1 MRKNSLPWARA
12 FVALAGLVLA
22 LSGCGGGG
30 GSPPAPEPQ
39 SVVLSGV
46 AAEGAPMDGAA
57 IRLVDATGAEVA
69 TATAGADGSYTLT
82 VPLTAKPPFVVS
94 AAKEDL
100 VYYSPVAEAKTGTVN
115 ITKLTNLIA
124 AQLSPTGD
132 PAALAAQIA
141 DGTATV
147 NVAQVQQVV
156 AAVVDALR
164 PLLENAGSTI
174 DPISGTF
181 QANGS
186 GHDQVLAALDIAI
199 NTTGRQS
206 NITVTVKVAV
216 ADGEQPPAIS
226 FTSGSTPPALPPS
239 VATAQLPADDTDALA
254 AAFLG
259 RIEACYA
266 LPKSER
272 VTGTTA
278 ASVVAPACRQL
289 FAGDDPTSFLNN
301 GARVGSTGA
310 FSGLFRDGA
319 TGHTTAQPVVQFLK
333 PDGKVLLGWK
343 SLATDGGVSYSRVW
357 VQRENGAFKA
367 VGNGYQYPFTVRAW
381 AETRNLVN
389 ANAFSYWATGFD
401 ISVSNLQTG
410 GGTALFEKVVVT
422 APNGRQITMVPNG
435 GLSYVPV
442 QGTTTSVMRLAG
454 KFMDAGTS
462 GSPRRLSSMA
472 NGENLAW
479 ATNPDGSTTDWT
491 EDQIKAINNV
501 GRWKADFYLASAPGV
516 VAATQYHETMTR
528 PLTVSEMV
536 PRQWATLT
544 AASLAAVKSE
554 SAATGNI
561 ALAEGD
567 RIELVAD
574 GSPSDFWT
582 VPSGAAAPT
591 YIQAQG
597 FVANAGNPAPRFN
610 DNITISSVGRS
621 ATIQCSTQSASDPHC
636 STTDPTRYSANAR
649 INFLQLIGY
658 DAKDI
663 EWVSNFGLYLLAP
676 AP

>member
-1 MRKNSLPWARA
+1 MRIKPLPWARA
-12 FVALAGLVLA
+12 LVAAAGLVLA

-30 GSPPAPEPQ
+30 SAPPEQ
-39 SVVLSGV
+39 QNVVLSGV

-69 TATAGADGSYTLT
+69 TATAQADGSYTLT
-82 VPLTAKPPFVVS
+82 VPLAAKPPFVVS
-94 AAKEDL
+94 ATKEDI
-100 VYYSPVAEAKTGTVN
+100 VYYSPVAEAKTGTIN

-132 PAALAAQIA
+132 PAALATQIA

-156 AAVVDALR
+156 AAVVEALR

-181 QANGS
+181 QANGA

-199 NTTGRQS
+199 NTTGQQS
-206 NITVTVKVAV
+206 NITVTVKAAV
-216 ADGEQPPAIS
+216 ADGEQPPAIA
-226 FTSGSTPPALPPS
+226 FTSGSTPPPLPAS
-239 VATAQLPADDTDALA
+239 VATAQLPANDTDALA
-254 AAFLG
+254 AAFLDQ
-259 RIEACYA
+259 IEACYA

-289 FAGDDPTSFLNN
+289 FAGDDPGTFLNN
-301 GARVGSTGA
+301 GARVSSTGA

-343 SLATDGGVSYSRVW
+343 SIGSDGSVSYSRVW
-357 VQRENGAFKA
+357 LQRENGAFKA

-389 ANAFSYWATGFD
+389 TPVFSYWATGFD
-401 ISVSNLQTG
+401 ISVSNLQSG
-410 GGTALFEKVVVT
+410 GSALFEKVVVT
-422 APNGRQITMVPNG
+422 APNGRQITMIPNG

-462 GSPRRLSSMA
+462 GAPRRLSSGGG
-472 NGENLAW
+472 GENLAW
-479 ATNPDGSTTDWT
+479 ATNPDGSTTDWS

-501 GRWKADFYLASAPGV
+501 GRWKAEFYLASAPGV

-528 PLTVSEMV
+528 PLTVAELV
-536 PRQWATLT
+536 QRQWATLT
-544 AASLAAVKSE
+544 AASLAAVRSE
-554 SAATGNI
+554 SSATGNI

-582 VPSGAAAPT
+582 VPGSATPPT

-597 FVANAGNPAPRFN
+597 FVADGTTPAPRFN
-610 DNITISSVGRS
+610 DNTTISSVGRS
-621 ATIQCSTQSASDPHC
+621 AVIQCSTQSASDTHC
-636 STTDPTRYSANAR
+636 SAGDATRYSGAAR

-658 DAKDI
+658 DAKEV
-663 EWVSNFGLYLLAP
+663 EWVSNFGLYLLTATP
-676 AP
+676 